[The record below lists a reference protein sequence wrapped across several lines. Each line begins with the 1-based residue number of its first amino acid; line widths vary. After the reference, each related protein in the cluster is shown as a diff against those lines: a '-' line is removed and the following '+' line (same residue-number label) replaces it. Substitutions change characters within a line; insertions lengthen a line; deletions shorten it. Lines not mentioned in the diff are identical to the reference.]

1 VIKADDLQPLRKKR
15 FSITTNSYYACELPE
30 TEPECES
37 KAQQRSTLFPSS
49 LGPNPSAS
57 RNSTLFSSPRLSNIP
72 CASRGTQ
79 SRLLE
84 LALLTC
90 ITQTSASPSIVLSGN
105 RFNLESSGLV
115 YSLLTPFFLNSSL
128 TIFPTLSNYSPNPF
142 S

>member
-128 TIFPTLSNYSPNPF
+128 TIFPTLSNHSPNPF

>member
-128 TIFPTLSNYSPNPF
+128 TIFPTLSNHSPNTF